1 MANALVFIDNPGAAL
16 KKSSLELLTI
26 ARSLGETA
34 VAFTGELND
43 DVAATLGAYGATTV
57 FQPSVD
63 DLDNYLVGPKA
74 AYLAAAVAASGATAV
89 LVDNSPEGKEIA
101 GRLGIKLN
109 AGVIT
114 DVVGVEADG
123 TAHKSV
129 LAGSYNT
136 TAKAN
141 TPVTVLSVKANNVEP
156 APAGAGAAGI
166 LLRLAGVSHQT
177 VSRVINGSDDVLPE
191 TRATVEAAIE
201 QLGYRPNA
209 IARSMARGQTH
220 TLACISPN
228 LTDYTF
234 ASVIE
239 GAEVEAR
246 QHDYFMLSSS
256 ATDPK
261 AFQALVDELVGHR
274 RVDGLIVINPY
285 SDDRFLHL
293 PENFPVVF
301 VGARSHE
308 KEICSVSLDD
318 EKVAYEATR
327 HLISLGHTDIALITG
342 PMEED
347 CSQDRAE
354 GYRRALQEAG
364 IPYDESRVLG
374 GDWSA
379 SSGQRALL
387 SFVEQGRV
395 PTAVFAQNDRMA
407 LGVLRAARDVNLKV
421 PSQLAVIGV
430 DDMPLSSYFDPPLT
444 TMRQDMPLIG
454 QEATRMLLEL
464 IQKKT
469 PAVRELKLSA
479 QLVVRNSTSDM
490 GGGS

>member
-1 MANALVFIDNPGAAL
+1 MSTSHPTL
-16 KKSSLELLTI
+16 
-26 ARSLGETA
+26 R
-34 VAFTGELND
+34 
-43 DVAATLGAYGATTV
+43 DVA
-57 FQPSVD
+57 
-63 DLDNYLVGPKA
+63 
-74 AYLAAAVAASGATAV
+74 
-89 LVDNSPEGKEIA
+89 
-101 GRLGIKLN
+101 
-109 AGVIT
+109 
-114 DVVGVEADG
+114 
-123 TAHKSV
+123 
-129 LAGSYNT
+129 
-136 TAKAN
+136 
-141 TPVTVLSVKANNVEP
+141 
-156 APAGAGAAGI
+156 
-166 LLRLAGVSHQT
+166 RLAGVSHQT
-177 VSRVINGSDDVLPE
+177 VSRVINGSEEVLPE
-191 TRATVEAAIE
+191 TRAIVEEAIK

-246 QHDYFMLSSS
+246 QHEYFLLSSS
-256 ATDPK
+256 ATDPQ
-261 AFQALVDELVGHR
+261 AFRELVNELVGHR

-285 SDDRFLHL
+285 SDDRFLHI
-293 PENFPVVF
+293 PEDFPVVF

-327 HLISLGHTDIALITG
+327 HLISLGHTNIALVTG

-364 IPYDESRVLG
+364 IAYDESKVLE

-387 SFVEQGRV
+387 SFVESGNV

-407 LGVLRAARDVNLKV
+407 MGVLRAARDVNLKV

-444 TMRQDMPLIG
+444 TMQQDMPRIG

-469 PAVRELKLSA
+469 PAVHELKLSA
-479 QLVVRNSTSDM
+479 QLVVRKLTSDE
-490 GGGS
+490 GGDR